1 MSVNSRA
8 KGAAAEREVV
18 EILRAAGWPQAR
30 RSSDGRAQAERG
42 DVVRGPAG
50 FHLEVKRREK
60 IHVVE
65 WCHQAERE
73 AHPTDR
79 PVVIWRRSREPWRV
93 VQLLDDWMP
102 LAYQFEGGI
111 R

>member
-1 MSVNSRA
+1 MSVNSRN
-8 KGAAAEREVV
+8 KGKRGELEVV
-18 EILRAAGWPQAR
+18 RMLATAGWPQAR
-30 RSSDGRAQAERG
+30 RSSDGRSQVERG
-42 DVVRGPAG
+42 DIVRGPAG
-50 FHLEVKRREK
+50 CHLEVRYREQ
-60 IHVVE
+60 IRIVE
-65 WCHQAERE
+65 WCHQAESE

-93 VQLLDDWMP
+93 SMLLDDWMP